1 MGQLTMVAFSL
12 ALVATLGYAQQPTPQ
27 TGANLPASE
36 PAEKVNPPRPLN
48 HVDAEFPPEARQ
60 KNINGRCMVA
70 LTVDAEGKP
79 QDINVVRCTDPVFAQ
94 SSLYAVKKYRFKPA
108 TAQDGK
114 PVTANISVEISFR
127 RDGGRDPG
135 LPIRCGFSS
144 PPGISSSAPDADG
157 VYPLT
162 KMITPPTMEQF
173 SDDGYG
179 NVAFH
184 LTGNGACDVVL
195 TIDANGKPF
204 NEQVP
209 HCEKTVLELPAAR
222 SLLKS
227 RYKPGSVNGNA
238 VPVRVS
244 VHLELGEFAASK

>member
-1 MGQLTMVAFSL
+1 MGRLTVVTFSL
-12 ALVATLGYAQQPTPQ
+12 ALVATLGHAQQSTPQ
-27 TGANLPASE
+27 TGANQQAGE
-36 PAEKVNPPRPLN
+36 PSEKVNPPRPLN
-48 HVDAEFPPEARQ
+48 QVDAEFSPEARQ
-60 KNINGRCMVA
+60 KSINGRCMVA
-70 LTVDAEGKP
+70 VTVDTEGRP
-79 QDINVVRCTDPVFAQ
+79 QEIHVVRCTDPVFAQ
-94 SSLYAVKKYRFKPA
+94 SSLDAVGKYRFQPA
-108 TAQDGK
+108 TAQGGK
-114 PVTANISVEISFR
+114 PVAANISVEISFR
-127 RDGGRDPG
+127 QNGGPDPG

-162 KMITPPTMEQF
+162 KLVDSPTMEHF

-179 NVAFH
+179 NLAFH
-184 LTGNGACDVVL
+184 LVGSGACDVVL
-195 TIDANGKPF
+195 TIDAKGKPT
-204 NEQVP
+204 NEQAP

-227 RYKPGSVNGNA
+227 RYKPGSMNGKA